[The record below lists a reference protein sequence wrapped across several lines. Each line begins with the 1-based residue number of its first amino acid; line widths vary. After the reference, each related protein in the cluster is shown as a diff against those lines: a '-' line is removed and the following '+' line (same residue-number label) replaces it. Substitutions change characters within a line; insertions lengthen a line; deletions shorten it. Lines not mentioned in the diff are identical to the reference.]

1 MTRIVSISIVSLV
14 VAALL
19 VPAALAGRPDDRS
32 GLIGVGLASVATVS
46 SARPDDSGDLRGPGA
61 FVSADQTS
69 VRPDDRAGVR
79 GPGLAP
85 TVFLTQA
92 PSSGFDWGDA
102 GIGALGA
109 FGLALLLFGTMQI
122 VARQRRSH
130 AAA

>member
-19 VPAALAGRPDDRS
+19 VPAAPAGRPDDRS

>member
-1 MTRIVSISIVSLV
+1 MSRIVSISIVTLV
-14 VAALL
+14 VAAFLA
-19 VPAALAGRPDDRS
+19 PAALAARPDDRS
-32 GLIGVGLASVATVS
+32 GVIGVGLASIAPVS
-46 SARPDDSGDLRGPGA
+46 LARPDDSGALRGPGA

-69 VRPDDRAGVR
+69 VRPDDRAHVR

-85 TVFLTQA
+85 TVFLSLA
-92 PSSGFDWGDA
+92 PSSGCDWGDA

-109 FGLALLLFGTMQI
+109 FGLALLLFGTMQV

>member
-1 MTRIVSISIVSLV
+1 MSRIVSISIVSLV
-14 VAALL
+14 VAALFA
-19 VPAALAGRPDDRS
+19 PAALADRPDDRA
-32 GLIGVGLASVATVS
+32 GLIGVGLASSAPVS
-46 SARPDDSGDLRGPGA
+46 LARPDDSGDLRGPGA
-61 FVSADQTS
+61 FASTIETS

-85 TVFLTQA
+85 TVVLTQT

-109 FGLALLLFGTMQI
+109 FGLALLLFGTMQV
-122 VARQRRSH
+122 VARQRRGH

>member
-32 GLIGVGLASVATVS
+32 GPIGVGLASVATVS

>member
-1 MTRIVSISIVSLV
+1 MSRIVSISIVSLV
-14 VAALL
+14 VAACLA
-19 VPAALAGRPDDRS
+19 PAALAERPDDRA
-32 GLIGVGLASVATVS
+32 GVIGVGGASVATVS
-46 SARPDDSGDLRGPGA
+46 AARPDDSGAQRGPGA
-61 FVSADQTS
+61 FASTEQTS

-85 TVFLTQA
+85 TVFLTQT

-109 FGLALLLFGTMQI
+109 FGLALLLFGTMQ
-122 VARQRRSH
+122 VVTRQRRSH